1 MEFDYR
7 ELAPADRYK
16 LMAQSVVPRPI
27 AWIVTENE
35 EGGFNVAPFSYF
47 TPLSSN
53 PPTLIVSIGRRPDGT
68 PKDTLANLRRT
79 GRCTLCLA
87 APEQAEPLHFSSK
100 ALAVGESEAEH
111 FGIALTEGRDGFPPR
126 IAEAPTAFYCRLHS
140 EVPLEG
146 SKTIPLIL
154 EIEEQYLDEG
164 CIVDAERLYLDCDLL
179 ARVGPEYRKLGERI
193 PAPEIPGGIKN

>member
-1 MEFDYR
+1 MDLNYAEID
-7 ELAPADRYK
+7 PAERYK

-35 EGGFNVAPFSYF
+35 GGGFNVAPFSYF

-53 PPTLIVSIGRRPDGT
+53 PPVLIVSVGHRPDGT
-68 PKDTLANLRRT
+68 PKDTLANLRRG

-87 APEQAEPLHFSSK
+87 APEQVEPMHFSSK
-100 ALAVGESEAEH
+100 PLPAGESEAER
-111 FGIALTEGRDGFPPR
+111 FGITLTEGRKGFPPR
-126 IAEAPTAFYCRLHS
+126 IEGAPTAFYCRLHS

-154 EIEEQYLDEG
+154 EIEGQYLDES

-193 PAPEIPGGIKN
+193 PAPEIPE